1 MTAEESAALMTRA
14 VKLGITITDI
24 LFETAEERREDL
36 FLILQ
41 RKRIDLTTVKL
52 GVIGFAVNDAVSTT
66 DERRINL
73 TAFVQDD
80 DGNAKGGR
88 LPAFASSAVMTAMET
103 SVKLALS
110 KSMTS
115 RSHSKAERQASV
127 AAT

>member
-1 MTAEESAALMTRA
+1 MTAEESTALMTRA

-88 LPAFASSAVMTAMET
+88 LNSL
-103 SVKLALS
+103 KLAGLRFFSCHDGDRNLS
-110 KSMTS
+110 EVGIVEINDFTFTFKS
-115 RSHSKAERQASV
+115 
-127 AAT
+127 